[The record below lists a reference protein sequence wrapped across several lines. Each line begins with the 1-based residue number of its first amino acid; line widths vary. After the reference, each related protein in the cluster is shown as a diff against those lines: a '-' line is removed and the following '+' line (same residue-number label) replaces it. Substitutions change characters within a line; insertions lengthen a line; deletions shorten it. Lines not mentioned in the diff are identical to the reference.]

1 MPDELAL
8 GVAFHLLEVRQ
19 IFFITA
25 GSHFFGVS
33 LYGTESSKSLQ
44 TSVVWHPINM
54 PTPSTQMLIKKFSFS
69 PFFLA
74 RRRNA
79 GSAVQWCCGLRLLP
93 KGHKLQLGFP
103 QLEEQLYTE
112 IIPKLAFSFNR
123 KVC

>member
-19 IFFITA
+19 IFFITT

-33 LYGTESSKSLQ
+33 LYDAESSKSLQ
-44 TSVVWHPINM
+44 NSFVWHPINM

-69 PFFLA
+69 PFFWRGDATLDLPYNGA
-74 RRRNA
+74 A
-79 GSAVQWCCGLRLLP
+79 GYASSP

-103 QLEEQLYTE
+103 QLEEQL
-112 IIPKLAFSFNR
+112 
-123 KVC
+123 